1 MDLFNSS
8 NILKKTPAPTKTAE
22 AYGAE
27 HIEVLE
33 GLEPVRRRP
42 GMYIGG
48 TDEGALHHLASEVF
62 DNSMDEVVAGHA
74 TEIHMELDASG
85 YLTVSDNGR
94 GIPVEAHPKF
104 PDKSA
109 LEVILTTLH
118 AGGKFKE
125 GAYET
130 SGGLHGVGISVVNAL
145 SADLQA
151 EVTRD
156 GGIWRQSYAKGAPLA
171 PPERIGDAPKKR
183 TGTTIRFLPDFSCF
197 DENATAFKPGRLYR
211 FARSKAFLHKG
222 VKIYWKCDP
231 SLLASAAAVPAEDL
245 FFFSDGILDYLKQ
258 EVGQDPLVSDNFFY
272 VHTEAEEVRCRA
284 EIALAW
290 RSMRDSHMAFF
301 CNTVPTPQ
309 GGSHE
314 TAMRNALTR
323 SFRDFAALLGH
334 KKAKLIAAEDIS
346 VGMKGVLSIFMS
358 EPQFQG
364 QTKEKLASRQ
374 IIRPLENALKDRLD
388 LWLAHNKDDGE
399 KLLDFIADRM
409 EERLNRKQD
418 REISRKTAQQK
429 LRLPGKLAD
438 CSGKDRTGSELFLV
452 EGDSA
457 GGSAKMAR
465 NRETQAILPLRGKIL
480 NVVSA
485 TKEKIHANREVGD
498 MLMALGCGVGKDYDD
513 DALRYDRI
521 IIMTDADV
529 DGAHIA
535 SLLMAFFY
543 SSLPQLVKKGRL
555 YLACPPLYRITC
567 KTESAYAFTD
577 EEKNAAVMRLG
588 QNGKRKTEV
597 SRFKGLGEMTPAQ
610 LKETTMNPAT
620 RTLSRVEIP
629 DGEDGATGDLV
640 GRLMGKDAECRYHFI
655 TEQSF
660 RMRGELR
667 EQLDI

>member
-1 MDLFNSS
+1 MDLFDSR
-8 NILKKTPAPTKTAE
+8 LKKAPAATKTTE

-48 TDEGALHHLASEVF
+48 TDEAALHHLASEVF
-62 DNSMDEVVAGHA
+62 DNSMDEAVAGHA
-74 TEIHMELDASG
+74 SEIRVELRADG
-85 YLTVSDNGR
+85 YLTVSDDGR
-94 GIPVEAHPKF
+94 GIPVEAHPRF

-109 LEVILTTLH
+109 LEVIMTTLH
-118 AGGKFKE
+118 AGGKFKA

-130 SGGLHGVGISVVNAL
+130 SGGLHGVGVSVVNAL
-145 SADLQA
+145 SQDLTA

-156 GGIWRQSYAKGAPLA
+156 GAVWRQRYSKGAPLS
-171 PPERIGDAPKKR
+171 PPERVGDAPKKK
-183 TGTTIRFLPDFSCF
+183 TGTSISFLPDFPCF
-197 DENATAFKPGRLYR
+197 DEGVDGFKPARLYK

-222 VKIYWKCDP
+222 IKIYWKCDP
-231 SLLASAAAVPAEDL
+231 SLLDGSGAPPAEEL

-258 EVGQDPLVSDNFFY
+258 DVGDDPLIADNFFY
-272 VHTEAEEVRCRA
+272 VHTETEEVKCRA

-290 RSMRDSHMAFF
+290 RALRDSHLSYF

-314 TAMRNALTR
+314 TAMRAALVR
-323 SFRDFAALLGH
+323 SFRDFANLVGH

-346 VGMKGVLSIFMS
+346 VGMKGVLSIFMP

-364 QTKEKLASRQ
+364 QTKEKLSSRH
-374 IIRPLENALKDRLD
+374 IVKPLENALKDRLD
-388 LWLAHNKDDGE
+388 LWLAHHKDDGE
-399 KLLDFIADRM
+399 KLLDFFSDRM
-409 EERLNRKQD
+409 EERLSRKQD

-438 CSGKDRTGSELFLV
+438 CSAKDRAGTELFLV

-485 TKEKIHANREVGD
+485 TKDKIHANREVND
-498 MLMALGCGVGKDYDD
+498 MLMALGCGLGKEYDD
-513 DALRYDRI
+513 AALRYDRI

-535 SLLMAFFY
+535 SLLMAFFF
-543 SSLPQLVKKGRL
+543 SSLPELVKNGRL
-555 YLACPPLYRITC
+555 YLACPPLYRVTC

-577 EEKNAAVMRLG
+577 EEKNAAVLKLG

-597 SRFKGLGEMTPAQ
+597 SRFKGLGEMTPGQ

-620 RTLSRVEIP
+620 RTLNRVEIP
-629 DGEDGATGDLV
+629 HEQAKDTKDLV
-640 GRLMGKDAECRYHFI
+640 DRLMGKDAECRYNFI
-655 TEQSF
+655 VERAFS
-660 RMRGELR
+660 MGGGLR
-667 EQLDI
+667 AQLDV